1 LEIPRIGERTLTMV
15 KVISGSPE
23 YSN

>member
-1 LEIPRIGERTLTMV
+1 LAIPRIGERTLTMV